1 MADPFTVIFAVWLVG
16 GICQLNFQSAHVALD
31 VPAPVPLVIYA
42 LDSEI
47 LDTTGYWRP
56 DSAIIAFHSVPVEPI
71 GPVNTCWVIKPVPL
85 PEETEPSRAI

>member
-47 LDTTGYWRP
+47 LDTTGY
-56 DSAIIAFHSVPVEPI
+56 
-71 GPVNTCWVIKPVPL
+71 
-85 PEETEPSRAI
+85 